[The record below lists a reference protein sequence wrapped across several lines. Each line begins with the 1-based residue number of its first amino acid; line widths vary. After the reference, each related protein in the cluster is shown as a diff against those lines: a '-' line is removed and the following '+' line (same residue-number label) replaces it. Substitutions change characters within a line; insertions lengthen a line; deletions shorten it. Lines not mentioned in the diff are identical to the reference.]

1 MDADAGR
8 RAVIVAY
15 GLERAAQPRH
25 GQPGHGGE
33 RGAHDDQHGVV
44 AVRGIVGGR
53 QDDSHAAAGE
63 RLGQVGNDQL
73 DDGGQRQ
80 ADDAEVHAAQAQGR
94 RQEQRNRHA
103 HAPRGQQR
111 RQDGPAQD
119 LVADAGGVGPHAVE
133 HHVAER
139 QIAREPDADV
149 HGAGHGDPQHQVER
163 ERDVRGCHGN
173 HGKAGRQRGKEGHCD
188 AGAQPHGA
196 QILRAMRSRARRKG
210 GTAAHDVFLRA
221 VSGWMAALFGGDYEQ
236 FKP

>member
-1 MDADAGR
+1 MDPHAGG
-8 RAVIVAY
+8 RAVVVAD
-15 GLERAAQPRH
+15 GLQRTAQPRH
-25 GQPGHGGE
+25 RQPGDGGQ
-33 RGAHDDQHGVV
+33 RGAHDEQHGVV

-103 HAPRGQQR
+103 HAPRSQQR

-119 LVADAGGVGPHAVE
+119 LVADAGGVGAHAIE

-196 QILRAMRSRARRKG
+196 QILRAMRSRARRQG

-221 VSGWMAALFGGDYEQ
+221 VSGWAAALFGGDYEQ